1 MTDIDRVLVTGGCGF
16 VGANLLRLLRD
27 RTSWSLRAVDDLRK
41 GSRDHVPDDVAEVVV
56 GDCADPAVIGPALD
70 GVQAV
75 IHLAS
80 ETGVQPSV
88 EDPVTDFEG
97 NLATTFRV
105 LEACREAG
113 VERFVFASTG
123 AAAGEVEPPI
133 HEEVVP
139 KPLSPYGAGKLGG
152 EAYSRAYAASFGIAT
167 AALRFSNVYGPFS
180 LHKKWNAVP
189 SFIKRCLAGETLTI
203 YGDGTQTRDFVHVD
217 DLSDC
222 IHRATTTDGISG
234 EVFQVATGVETSILD
249 LAELV
254 RKVTGA
260 DVDIEFGPRREGEV
274 YRTSVD
280 ISKARRVLGYEPGVP
295 LKDGIARTAEWY
307 REHWTPS

>member
-1 MTDIDRVLVTGGCGF
+1 M
-16 VGANLLRLLRD
+16 
-27 RTSWSLRAVDDLRK
+27 
-41 GSRDHVPDDVAEVVV
+41 
-56 GDCADPAVIGPALD
+56 GPALE
-70 GVQAV
+70 GVGTL

-105 LEACREAG
+105 LEASRSAG

-123 AAAGEVEPPI
+123 AAAGEVEGAI

-152 EAYSRAYAASFGIAT
+152 EALAHAYAASFGMGT
-167 AALRFSNVYGPFS
+167 ASLRFSNVYGPFS

-189 SFIKRCLAGETLTI
+189 SFIKRCLAGESLTI
-203 YGDGTQTRDFVHVD
+203 YGDGGQTRDFVYVE
-217 DLSDC
+217 DLC
-222 IHRATTTDGISG
+222 AAIHRAATTDGIAG

-254 RKVTGA
+254 KKVTGA
-260 DVDIEFGPRREGEV
+260 DVDVEFGPRREGEV

-280 ISKARRVLGYEPGVP
+280 ISKARRVLGYEPAVS
-295 LKDGIARTAEWY
+295 LEEGIGRTANWY
-307 REHWTPS
+307 REHWRPE